1 MLQLSSMVVN
11 RPILS
16 LRIGREVATTLAPI
30 INPDNLKIE
39 GFYCQERQTHKKLVL
54 LSQDIRDVLPQ
65 GLVVNDIEVLT
76 PPEELVRLEKLLKIN
91 FNLMGKAVETASK
104 AKVGKV
110 NDYAL
115 EVETMYIQ
123 KIYVSQ
129 SLLKSLSG
137 GNLGVDRSQI
147 VEITDKKI
155 VINDLEAKV
164 PASAQAIA

>member
-1 MLQLSSMVVN
+1 MLQLSSMVVD
-11 RPILS
+11 RPVLS
-16 LRIGREVATTLAPI
+16 LRIGREVANTVGPI

-39 GFYCQERQTHKKLVL
+39 GFYCQEHSTHKRLIL

-65 GLVVNDIEVLT
+65 GIVVNDAEVLT
-76 PPEELVRLEKLLKIN
+76 SPEELVRLDRLLKIN
-91 FNLMGKAVETASK
+91 FNLIGKAVETASK

-115 EVETMYIQ
+115 EVQTMYIQ
-123 KIYVSQ
+123 KIYVAQ

-137 GNLGVDRSQI
+137 GNLGIDRSQI

-155 VINDLEAKV
+155 VVNDLEAKV
-164 PASAQAIA
+164 PANAQAVA

>member
-1 MLQLSSMVVN
+1 MVLD
-11 RPILS
+11 RPVLS
-16 LRIGREVATTLAPI
+16 LRVGREIATTLAPI

-39 GFYCQERQTHKKLVL
+39 GFYCQERKSHKKLVL

-65 GLVVNDIEVLT
+65 GLVVNDAEVLT
-76 PPEELVRLEKLLKIN
+76 PAEELVRLEKLLKIN

-104 AKVGKV
+104 IKVGKV

-115 EVETMYIQ
+115 EVQTMYIQ

-147 VEITDKKI
+147 IEITDKKI

-164 PASAQAIA
+164 PANAQAIA